1 MTLNI
6 NVSKSVTE
14 RPFPEPSKQ
23 ELEKML
29 RELIVRFDTSPK
41 LYEKK
46 DFGLL
51 IKCIVSLFSFQGKQS
66 EEIEKLLANNGR
78 IVNGLEKP
86 EKFVPG
92 YSWLD
97 KNANQIITY
106 KNSISDF
113 TTYSLANGD
122 GIFVMESRDLYNFV
136 DGNLKLTGSLEGEGK
151 QSWADL

>member
-1 MTLNI
+1 MALNI

-14 RPFPEPSKQ
+14 RPFPEPSKE

-51 IKCIVSLFSFQGKQS
+51 IKCIVSLFSFQGKQG

-86 EKFVPG
+86 EEGSIYIEGQLYDENDKETYALLKSKMGFVFKHFNFLIF
-92 YSWLD
+92 SMFF
-97 KNANQIITY
+97 NSTY
-106 KNSISDF
+106 NLNINIWVTSFSIC
-113 TTYSLANGD
+113 
-122 GIFVMESRDLYNFV
+122 
-136 DGNLKLTGSLEGEGK
+136 K
-151 QSWADL
+151 